1 MIKPT
6 LTRKLLDYR
15 WELRG
20 KKVAI
25 INATNNKEIVLDKVR
40 VMSLMKFLPNCL
52 DKMRIEE
59 GKVLRVKLRHSRRK
73 THEKVELVQARANK
87 KIDKIEARLKRLK
100 AKNSQQELFA
110 KARKLQKEES

>member
-1 MIKPT
+1 MKPT
-6 LTRKLLDYR
+6 LSRKLLGYI

-25 INATNNKEIVLDKVR
+25 IDINDNTEIVLDKVR

-59 GKVLRVKLRHSRRK
+59 GKLLRNRAKLLRAKLRISKNLIRW
-73 THEKVELVQARANK
+73 EKNK
-87 KIDKIEARLKRLK
+87 YKKYKG
-100 AKNSQQELFA
+100 QQKLAA
-110 KARKLQKEES
+110 KARKVK